1 MLVYS
6 CLFEYKVSSES
17 RKVSS
22 FHCVESIQIR
32 TFFWSVFSR
41 TRAEYGYLLRKS
53 PYSVRIRENTDQK
66 KLRIWTIFTQCLL
79 FSRYPM
85 VRMSLLD
92 HSILFSFCWWT
103 ILTDFQK
110 TFKLHMN
117 RFFILHFLYCTF
129 KIYTVAI

>member
-32 TFFWSVFSR
+32 TFFWSVFSG
-41 TRAEYGYLLRKS
+41 TRAEYGHLLRKS

-79 FSRYPM
+79 FSRYPI

-92 HSILFSFCWWT
+92 HSILFSFCW
-103 ILTDFQK
+103 
-110 TFKLHMN
+110 
-117 RFFILHFLYCTF
+117 
-129 KIYTVAI
+129 